1 MKDTETELGLD
12 KSILV
17 ANFALG
23 SMIQRF
29 KDAETQLPSGVVS
42 QIIKLQESLEDMFQF
57 RYPNCPSDVRE
68 GLTFYGVEML
78 EEEAQDNV
86 GDVFSAL

>member
-1 MKDTETELGLD
+1 MKDIETELGLD

-17 ANFALG
+17 AQFALG

-29 KDAETQLPSGVVS
+29 KEAETQLPSGVVS

-57 RYPNCPSDVRE
+57 RYPNCDPDVRA
-68 GLTFYGVEML
+68 GLTFYGIEEL
-78 EEEAQDNV
+78 ELEAK
-86 GDVFSAL
+86 

>member
-1 MKDTETELGLD
+1 MKDIETELGLD

-29 KDAETQLPSGVVS
+29 NEAETQLPSGVVS
-42 QIIKLQESLEDMFQF
+42 QIIKLQESLEDLFQF
-57 RYPNCPSDVRE
+57 RYPNCDSDVRA
-68 GLTFYGVEML
+68 GLVVYGL
-78 EEEAQDNV
+78 E
-86 GDVFSAL
+86 DVTTND

>member
-57 RYPNCPSDVRE
+57 RYPNCEADVRE

-78 EEEAQDNV
+78 EEEAK
-86 GDVFSAL
+86 

>member
-1 MKDTETELGLD
+1 MKDIETELGMD

-17 ANFALG
+17 AQFALG

-29 KDAETQLPSGVVS
+29 KEAETQLPSGVVS

-57 RYPNCPSDVRE
+57 RYPNCESDVKA

-78 EEEAQDNV
+78 EEEAQK
-86 GDVFSAL
+86 SPAL

>member
-1 MKDTETELGLD
+1 MKDIEAELGLD
-12 KSILV
+12 KSILA

-23 SMIQRF
+23 SLIQRF
-29 KDAETQLPSGVVS
+29 KEAETQLPSGVVS

-57 RYPNCPSDVRE
+57 RYPNCDPDVRA

-78 EEEAQDNV
+78 EEEAEENERL
-86 GDVFSAL
+86 AL